1 MENDKLAT
9 LISSLERFAAEKP
22 ESYKLRVALLAM
34 LGYAYL
40 LFIVLILLAIVAV
53 IVFYARLNWLVLK
66 ILWVPLVI
74 VGIVLRS
81 LWITLPRPDGM
92 ELRRD
97 QAPALFDLIH
107 EVTTKLNGPKIHHVL
122 VTGDFNAAV
131 VQIPQFGMFGWL
143 NNYLVVGLPFL
154 RAFTPA
160 EFRAV
165 LAHEVGHLSG
175 KHGRFSGWIYRVR
188 QSWIE
193 VLTRVH
199 YERHYASFLFEPF
212 LNWYAPYLN
221 TYSFVLA
228 RAQERHADEYSVE
241 LAGREV
247 AAVTM
252 ARSEIKGR
260 KLAEDFWPGFF
271 RQSKEEQKV
280 PRDPFEQM
288 LNGLGQPV
296 GPVNAQKWFFEALR
310 VPTGYD
316 DTHPALAD
324 RLAAIG
330 YPKDSTEVTG
340 LLDAVVKADEQKES
354 AAAYYLRDLPE
365 DFLPR
370 QNRLLR
376 EQLGHAWNESH
387 KHNNEAKKQLAKLEE
402 DAQQRSLTIDEQWQR
417 VTLLSQVQDDNA
429 TLPLLQTIVREHPDH
444 VGAHFALGSILLDQQ
459 NADGVKYL
467 EKAMELDPNVTG
479 DASMRLSGFY
489 FEQGNRELTETFRQ
503 RAAEHLKK
511 QQRLLEQAV
520 NFSADD
526 KFLPH
531 ELSEVVLK
539 EIQAQLD
546 KVRGLSEAFLVRK
559 VLEGSERVYVLAV
572 LAGYSWNEGVNAK
585 HLDPMFEDLAQVNAI
600 PPPLVTLPLD
610 VVHGDLL
617 PMFKAVPG
625 ASIYKRG

>member
-1 MENDKLAT
+1 MEDDELAT
-9 LISSLERFAAEKP
+9 LIPSLEKFAAQQP

-40 LFIVLILLAIVAV
+40 LFVVLILLAIVAV
-53 IVFYARLNWLVLK
+53 ILFYARLNWVVLK
-66 ILWVPLVI
+66 ILWIPLVI

-81 LWITLPRPDGM
+81 LWITLPEPDGA

-175 KHGRFSGWIYRVR
+175 KHGRFFGWIYRVR
-188 QSWIE
+188 QSWDE

-212 LNWYAPYLN
+212 LKWYAPYLSA
-221 TYSFVLA
+221 YSFVLA

-241 LAGREV
+241 LAGRDI

-252 ARSEIKGR
+252 ARSEVKGR
-260 KLAEDFWPGFF
+260 KLTDDFWPSFF
-271 RQSKEEQKV
+271 RQSKEQSKV

-288 LNGLGQPV
+288 LSGVGQPI
-296 GPVNAQKWFFEALR
+296 GPVNAQKWFFEALS
-310 VPTGYD
+310 VPTGYA

-330 YPKDSTEVTG
+330 YAKDSPEVAG
-340 LLDAVVKADEQKES
+340 LLDEVVRADEQKES
-354 AAAYYLRDLPE
+354 AAAYYLRELPE
-365 DFLPR
+365 DFMPR

-376 EQLGHAWNESH
+376 EQLAPAWSQSH
-387 KHNNEAKKQLAKLEE
+387 EHNNEAKKQLAKLEE
-402 DAQQRSLTIDEQWQR
+402 QATQRSLTVDEQWRR
-417 VTLLSQVQDDNA
+417 VTLLSQIQNDNA
-429 TLPLLQTIVREHPDH
+429 AIPLLQTMVLEHPEH
-444 VGAHFALGSILLDQQ
+444 AGAHFALGAILLDQQ
-459 NADGVKYL
+459 NVEGVKYL
-467 EKAMELDPNVTG
+467 EKAIELGPNIAG

-489 FEQGNRELTETFRQ
+489 FQQGNKELAETFRQ
-503 RAAEHLKK
+503 RAAEYFK
-511 QQRLLEQAV
+511 QEQRLREQAV
-520 NFSADD
+520 HFSPDD

-539 EIQAQLD
+539 EIQAQLQ

-559 VLEGSERVYVLAV
+559 VLEGSNRVYVLAV
-572 LAGYSWNEGVNAK
+572 LAGYSWNEGVSDK
-585 HLDPMFEDLAQVNAI
+585 HLEPLFTDLSQVTGF
-600 PPPLVTLPLD
+600 PSPLVTLPLD
-610 VVHGDLL
+610 LVHGDLI
-617 PMFKAVPG
+617 PKFKAVRE
-625 ASIYKRG
+625 ASIYKRD

>member
-1 MENDKLAT
+1 MEDDELAT
-9 LISSLERFAAEKP
+9 LIPSLEKFAAQQP

-40 LFIVLILLAIVAV
+40 LFVVLILLAIVAV
-53 IVFYARLNWLVLK
+53 ILFYARLNWVVLK
-66 ILWVPLVI
+66 ILWIPLVI

-81 LWITLPRPDGM
+81 LWITLPEPDGA

-175 KHGRFSGWIYRVR
+175 KHGRFFGWIYRVR
-188 QSWIE
+188 QSWDE

-212 LNWYAPYLN
+212 LKWYAPYLSA
-221 TYSFVLA
+221 YSFVLA

-241 LAGREV
+241 LAGRDI

-252 ARSEIKGR
+252 ARSEVKGR
-260 KLAEDFWPGFF
+260 KLTDDFWPSFF
-271 RQSKEEQKV
+271 RQSKEQSKV

-288 LNGLGQPV
+288 LSGVGQPI
-296 GPVNAQKWFFEALR
+296 GPVNTQKWFFEALS
-310 VPTGYD
+310 VPTGYA

-330 YPKDSTEVTG
+330 YAKDSPEVAG
-340 LLDAVVKADEQKES
+340 LLDEVVKADEQKES

-376 EQLGHAWNESH
+376 EQLAPAWSQSH
-387 KHNNEAKKQLAKLEE
+387 EHNNEAKKQLAKLEE
-402 DAQQRSLTIDEQWQR
+402 QATQRSLTVDEQWRR
-417 VTLLSQVQDDNA
+417 VTLLSQIQNDNA
-429 TLPLLQTIVREHPDH
+429 AIPLLQTMVLEHPEH
-444 VGAHFALGSILLDQQ
+444 AGAHFALGAILLDQQ
-459 NADGVKYL
+459 NVEGVKYL
-467 EKAMELDPNVTG
+467 EKAIELGPNIAG

-489 FEQGNRELTETFRQ
+489 FQQGNKELAETFRQ
-503 RAAEHLKK
+503 RAAEYFK
-511 QQRLLEQAV
+511 QEQRLREQAV
-520 NFSADD
+520 HFSPDD

-539 EIQAQLD
+539 KIQAQLQ

-559 VLEGSERVYVLAV
+559 VLEGSNRVYVLAV
-572 LAGYSWNEGVNAK
+572 LAGYSWNEGVSDK
-585 HLDPMFEDLAQVNAI
+585 HLEPLFTDLSQVTGL
-600 PPPLVTLPLD
+600 PSPLVTLPLD
-610 VVHGDLL
+610 LVHGDLI
-617 PMFKAVPG
+617 PKFKAVRG
-625 ASIYKRG
+625 ASIYKRD